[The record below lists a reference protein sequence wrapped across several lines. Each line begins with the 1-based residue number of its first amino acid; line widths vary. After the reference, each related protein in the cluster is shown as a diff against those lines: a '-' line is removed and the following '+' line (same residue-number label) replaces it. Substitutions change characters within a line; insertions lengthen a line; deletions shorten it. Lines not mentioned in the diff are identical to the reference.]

1 MKNLNKKKMSKLKEI
16 NTKELIKELC
26 DRGYLRVFWMK
37 DDIKHVAENNFEN
50 PIHLTDDQ
58 LNDVVTFI
66 ENQWDANLGVSW
78 DTIEYSIA
86 YVLNI

>member
-1 MKNLNKKKMSKLKEI
+1 MSKLKEI

-37 DDIKHVAENNFEN
+37 DDIRYVAENNFEN
-50 PIHLTDDQ
+50 PIYLTDNQ

-66 ENQWDANLGVSW
+66 EDKWDANIGVSW
-78 DTIEYSIA
+78 DTIESSIA

>member
-1 MKNLNKKKMSKLKEI
+1 MSELKEI
-16 NTKELIKELC
+16 NTEELIKELRN
-26 DRGYLRVFWMK
+26 RGYIRVFWIK
-37 DDIKHVAENNFEN
+37 DDIKLVAENNFEN

>member
-1 MKNLNKKKMSKLKEI
+1 MMSELKEI
-16 NTKELIKELC
+16 NTEELIKELSN
-26 DRGYLRVFWMK
+26 RGYLRVFWME

-50 PIHLTDDQ
+50 PIYLTDDQ

>member
-1 MKNLNKKKMSKLKEI
+1 MSKLKEI

>member
-1 MKNLNKKKMSKLKEI
+1 MMSKELKNI
-16 NTKELIKELC
+16 NTEELIKELG

-86 YVLNI
+86 YVLKL